1 MVTFTGTQN
10 ELTEAIIDLI
20 LLEYD
25 AVEAYKAAVERL
37 DNKVYKSKLQE
48 FQSDH
53 ERHIDELSK
62 FLTQK
67 KIIPPKDPDAKQFL
81 AKGKTIL
88 AGLIGDRLILHAMN
102 SNEDDTNTAYKR
114 MNDRKD
120 LDETIKNILS
130 RAYDDEIKHKT
141 WIEGT
146 LEETK

>member
-67 KIIPPKDPDAKQFL
+67 KIIPPKGPDAKQFL

-102 SNEDDTNTAYKR
+102 SNEDNTNTAYKR
-114 MNDRKD
+114 MNDRED

-141 WIEGT
+141 WIEDT